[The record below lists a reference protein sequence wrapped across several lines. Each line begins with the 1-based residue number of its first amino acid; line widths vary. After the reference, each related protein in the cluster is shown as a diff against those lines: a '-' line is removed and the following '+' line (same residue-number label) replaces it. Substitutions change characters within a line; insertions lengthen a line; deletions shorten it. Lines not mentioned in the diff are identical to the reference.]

1 MTVGALA
8 LILMIM
14 FVVLIATGVPV
25 AFSLGAAGIV
35 GLIIEDQNLMIFAQT
50 LISGINNFPYLAIPF
65 FILLGMVMEKSAIS
79 RPLVELGDELV
90 GYLPGGLAMATVFA
104 SAVFAAISGSGPATV
119 AAIGSI
125 SVPEMI
131 HRGYSK
137 RFAVGIAASA
147 GALGPIIP
155 PSIPF
160 IIYGV
165 SVEESIAK
173 LFLGGLGAG
182 LLIALVFMGLCL
194 AKARF
199 EKVPLSQQRPS
210 AARILRAFWA
220 ARVSLVAPFIVLGG
234 IYAGVFTPTEAGGI
248 GSIYVIGAGFFITRS
263 LSLRGL
269 YDCVE
274 KTAKTSAMIMFVI
287 GVAYLFAWIMAS
299 WNIPQIAAGAIV
311 QFADSQF
318 IFLLFVNILFLL
330 IGSGLDTPA
339 AIVILAPILHP
350 VALKLGIDPIHFGTV
365 VVVNFVIG
373 YITPPIAYNIF
384 VAKNLTD
391 ISMEE
396 ASIACIPFFI
406 ASLAALALITYV
418 PAISLFFPRLFMG

>member
-1 MTVGALA
+1 MTPGVLA
-8 LILMIM
+8 ILLLIL
-14 FVVLIATGVPV
+14 FAVLIAAGLPV

-35 GLIIEDQNLMIFAQT
+35 GLIVEGQNLMIFAQT

-90 GYLPGGLAMATVFA
+90 GFLPGGLAMATVFA
-104 SAVFAAISGSGPATV
+104 CAIFAAISGSGPATV

-125 SVPEMI
+125 TVPEMI
-131 HRGYSK
+131 RKGYSK

-173 LFLGGLGAG
+173 LFLGGMGAG
-182 LLIALVFMGLCL
+182 LLIAFFFMGLSFVK
-194 AKARF
+194 AKF
-199 EKVPLSQQRPS
+199 EKVPLSQRRPS

-220 ARVSLVAPFIVLGG
+220 ARLSLIAPFVVLGG
-234 IYAGVFTPTEAGGI
+234 IYAGIFTPTEAGGI
-248 GSIYVIGAGFFITRS
+248 GSIYVILAGLFVTRT
-263 LSLRGL
+263 LTIRGL
-269 YDCVE
+269 YECFE

-299 WNIPQIAAGAIV
+299 WNIPQIAASTIV
-311 QFADSQF
+311 RLAESP
-318 IFLLFVNILFLL
+318 IVFLLFVNVLFLL

-384 VAKNLTD
+384 VAKNLAD
-391 ISMEE
+391 ISMDE

-406 ASLAALALITYV
+406 AALLALVLITYV

>member
-1 MTVGALA
+1 MTTGILA
-8 LILMIM
+8 LMLLVL
-14 FVVLIATGVPV
+14 FGVLIMVGVPV
-25 AFSLGAAGIV
+25 AFSLGAAGII

-50 LISGINNFPYLAIPF
+50 LIGGINNFPYLAIPF

-90 GYLPGGLAMATVFA
+90 GFLPGGLAMATVFA
-104 SAVFAAISGSGPATV
+104 SAIFAAISGSGPATV

-131 HRGYSK
+131 QRGYSK

-182 LLIALVFMGLCL
+182 LLMALFFMVLSY
-194 AKARF
+194 AKAKL
-199 EKVPLSQQRPS
+199 EKVPLSQKRPS
-210 AARILRAFWA
+210 ASRIVKAVWNARL
-220 ARVSLVAPFIVLGG
+220 SLIAPFIVLGG
-234 IYAGVFTPTEAGGI
+234 IYAGVFTPTEAGAV
-248 GSIYVIGAGFFITRS
+248 GSIYVILAGFFITRS
-263 LSLRGL
+263 LTLRGL
-269 YDCVE
+269 YQCFE

-287 GVAYLFAWIMAS
+287 AVAYLFAWIMAS
-299 WNIPQIAAGAIV
+299 WNIPQIAANAIV
-311 QFADSQF
+311 RLADSPVV
-318 IFLLFVNILFLL
+318 FLLFVNILFLL

-350 VALKLGIDPIHFGTV
+350 VAIKLGIDPIHFGTV

-373 YITPPIAYNIF
+373 YITPPVAYNIF

-391 ISMEE
+391 ISMDE
-396 ASIACIPFFI
+396 ASIACIPFFV
-406 ASLAALALITYV
+406 AALLALVLITYV
-418 PAISLFFPRLFMG
+418 PAISLFFPHLFMG

>member
-1 MTVGALA
+1 MTPGFLSVIL
-8 LILMIM
+8 LIL
-14 FVVLIATGVPV
+14 FVVFIAAGVPV
-25 AFSLGAAGIV
+25 AFSLGAAGII

-50 LISGINNFPYLAIPF
+50 LIAGINNFPYLAIPF
-65 FILLGMVMEKSAIS
+65 FILLGAVMEKSAIS

-90 GYLPGGLAMATVFA
+90 GFLTGGM
-104 SAVFAAISGSGPATV
+104 AISGSGPATV

-125 SVPEMI
+125 SVPEMMR
-131 HRGYSK
+131 RGYSR

-173 LFLGGLGAG
+173 LFLGGMGAG
-182 LLIALVFMGLCL
+182 LLIALFFMVLSF
-194 AKARF
+194 AKAKL
-199 EKVPLSQQRPS
+199 EKVPRSQQEPS
-210 AARILRAFWA
+210 ASRIFKAFWK
-220 ARVSLVAPFIVLGG
+220 ARLSLIAPFIVLGG

-248 GSIYVIGAGFFITRS
+248 GSIYVIAAGFFITRS
-263 LSLRGL
+263 LTLRGL
-269 YDCVE
+269 YECFE

-299 WNIPQIAAGAIV
+299 WNIAQIAANAIV
-311 QFADSQF
+311 RWADSKF
-318 IFLLFVNILFLL
+318 VFLLFVNILFLL

-365 VVVNFVIG
+365 VVVNFVLG
-373 YITPPIAYNIF
+373 YITPPMAYNIF
-384 VAKNLTD
+384 VAKNLAD
-391 ISMEE
+391 MSMDE

-406 ASLAALALITYV
+406 ASLLALACITYI

>member
-1 MTVGALA
+1 MTPAFLTVLL
-8 LILMIM
+8 LIL
-14 FVVLIATGVPV
+14 FAVLIVVGLPV

-35 GLIIEDQNLMIFAQT
+35 GLLIEDQNLMIFAQT

-65 FILLGMVMEKSAIS
+65 FVLLGMVMEKSDIS

-90 GYLPGGLAMATVFA
+90 GFLPGGLAMATVFA
-104 SAVFAAISGSGPATV
+104 CAVFAAISGSGPATV

-125 SVPEMI
+125 SIPEMI
-131 HRGYSK
+131 RRGYSK

-173 LFLGGLGAG
+173 LFLGGMGAG
-182 LLIALVFMGLCL
+182 LLLALLFMVLSF
-194 AKARF
+194 AKAKF
-199 EKVPLSQQRPS
+199 ERVPLTHRRPS
-210 AARILRAFWA
+210 ASRILKAVWT
-220 ARVSLVAPFIVLGG
+220 ARLSLIAPFVVLGG
-234 IYAGVFTPTEAGGI
+234 IYAGVFTPTEAGAI
-248 GSIYVIGAGFFITRS
+248 GSIYVIVAGFFITRT
-263 LSLRGL
+263 LTLHGL
-269 YDCVE
+269 YQCFE
-274 KTAKTSAMIMFVI
+274 RTAKTSAMIMFVI
-287 GVAYLFAWIMAS
+287 AVAYLFAWIMAS
-299 WNIPQIAAGAIV
+299 WNIPQIAASAIV
-311 QFADSQF
+311 RLADSRF

-350 VALKLGIDPIHFGTV
+350 VAIKLGIDPIHFGTV

-391 ISMEE
+391 ISMDE

-406 ASLAALALITYV
+406 ASLLALAIITYV
-418 PAISLFFPRLFMG
+418 PSISLFFPRLFMG